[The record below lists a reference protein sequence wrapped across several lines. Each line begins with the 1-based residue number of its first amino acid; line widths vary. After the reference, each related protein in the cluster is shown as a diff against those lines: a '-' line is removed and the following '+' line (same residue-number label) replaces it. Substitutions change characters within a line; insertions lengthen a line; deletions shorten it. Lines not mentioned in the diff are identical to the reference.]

1 MFTLLV
7 LFDAYS
13 VTSRIVS
20 NRIYTETMVG
30 NCSRPLCGIHTNND
44 VCWDELY
51 FQHANDNGSSC
62 NRQHQTFSNHRGY
75 DVAICCTCCLYTIE
89 ILSHFTRICIYH
101 IFFHRNSNSNRAC
114 NNHLSNGKNA
124 YKLLFYEGD
133 VADSESVQFGM
144 DTASLGEH
152 LNSPSRFYKI
162 DSHVYSM
169 RVVYYGLCLCI
180 GNECFR
186 TRIYGKESKGI

>member
-30 NCSRPLCGIHTNND
+30 NCSQPLCGIHTNND

-101 IFFHRNSNSNRAC
+101 IFFIEIVTQIVRVIIIYPMVKMPISYYFTKVMWPIVKVCSLVWIPPLLVNISIPHQGFIKLIVMC
-114 NNHLSNGKNA
+114 IVCVLSTMVCVYVLGMN
-124 YKLLFYEGD
+124 
-133 VADSESVQFGM
+133 VSEREFMV
-144 DTASLGEH
+144 
-152 LNSPSRFYKI
+152 KK
-162 DSHVYSM
+162 V
-169 RVVYYGLCLCI
+169 
-180 GNECFR
+180 
-186 TRIYGKESKGI
+186 KGI